1 MKNLSIIAAVAKGG
15 AIGKNGGLL
24 CHMSAD
30 LQRFKALTTGHTIV
44 MGRRTFDSL
53 PKGALPNRRNIV
65 ITRNPQFSAP
75 GVEVALSVPHGRVR
89 RRGFR
94 YRRRTDLPRHAA
106 VRVSSVSDGN
116 RRDILRRRRFL
127 PRCQLERMARDAA
140 RASSIRRPQP
150 SPILVCKLRA
160 VKQHS
165 TTLSTTHGESFFIPH
180 TIDAVYEHI
189 DRIIRL
195 SIINHLNLHR

>member
-75 GVEVALSVPHGRVR
+75 GVEVALSVEDA
-89 RRGFR
+89 FR
-94 YRRRTDLPRHAA
+94 MAE
-106 VRVSSVSDGN
+106 SDGEVFVIGGEQIY
-116 RRDILRRRRFL
+116 RATL
-127 PRCQLERMARDAA
+127 PF
-140 RASSIRRPQP
+140 ASR
-150 SPILVCKLRA
+150 LYL
-160 VKQHS
+160 
-165 TTLSTTHGESFFIPH
+165 TE
-180 TIDAVYEHI
+180 IDATFFGAHAFFPDVNWKEWRETLREYHQSDDRNPHPYSFVNYE
-189 DRIIRL
+189 R
-195 SIINHLNLHR
+195 

>member
-1 MKNLSIIAAVAKGG
+1 
-15 AIGKNGGLL
+15 
-24 CHMSAD
+24 MSAD

-75 GVEVALSVPHGRVR
+75 GVEVALSVEDA
-89 RRGFR
+89 FR
-94 YRRRTDLPRHAA
+94 MAE
-106 VRVSSVSDGN
+106 SDGEVFVIGGEQIY
-116 RRDILRRRRFL
+116 RATLPFASRLYLTEIDATFFGGRRFL
-127 PRCQLERMARDAA
+127 SRCQLERMARDAA

-195 SIINHLNLHR
+195 SIINHLYLHR

>member
-75 GVEVALSVPHGRVR
+75 GVEVALSVEDA
-89 RRGFR
+89 FR
-94 YRRRTDLPRHAA
+94 MAE
-106 VRVSSVSDGN
+106 SDGEVFVIGGEQIY
-116 RRDILRRRRFL
+116 RATL
-127 PRCQLERMARDAA
+127 PF
-140 RASSIRRPQP
+140 ASR
-150 SPILVCKLRA
+150 LYL
-160 VKQHS
+160 
-165 TTLSTTHGESFFIPH
+165 TE
-180 TIDAVYEHI
+180 IDATFFGADTFFPDVNWKEEWRETLREHHQSDDRNPHPYSFVNYE
-189 DRIIRL
+189 R
-195 SIINHLNLHR
+195 